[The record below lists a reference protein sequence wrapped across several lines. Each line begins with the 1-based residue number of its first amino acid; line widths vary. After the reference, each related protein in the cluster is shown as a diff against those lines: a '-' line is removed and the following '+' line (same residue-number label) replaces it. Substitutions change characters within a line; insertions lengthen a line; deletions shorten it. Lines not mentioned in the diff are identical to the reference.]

1 MKNSSLLRV
10 ITLLP
15 FLAIIAGCATVIRGT
30 TDTLVINSTPSG
42 ANVSIHRINSK
53 KEPIIGSTPGSFK
66 LARKGEYR
74 VEVSK
79 QDYKTVEAIIG
90 NKYVG
95 LASYGILGRAI
106 ASGGIFGV
114 LIDTQTGASK
124 NLSPDLLEVTLEPGA
139 GKVLFEDIPEQVSE
153 VSN

>member
-1 MKNSSLLRV
+1 MKTPSVLRV
-10 ITLLP
+10 ISLLP
-15 FLAIIAGCATVIRGT
+15 VLAITTGCATVIRGT
-30 TDTLVINSTPSG
+30 IDTLVINSEPSG
-42 ANVSIHRINSK
+42 ANVTIHRINSN
-53 KEPIIGSTPGSFK
+53 KEPITGNTPGSFK

-74 VEVSK
+74 VELRK
-79 QDYKTVEAIIG
+79 QDYKTVEAMIA

-124 NLSPDLLEVTLEPGA
+124 NLTPDLLEVTLEPGT
-139 GKVLFEDIPEQVSE
+139 GKVLFEDTPQQVSE
-153 VSN
+153 VTD